1 MKRLIKQITPR
12 LVRGFV
18 ARLER
23 FYASGSVDSF
33 PSQEG
38 AFYTLKKL
46 GWNPKSCIDVGA
58 YHGEWAKM
66 FLSIFPNSKI
76 LMIEAQ
82 EGKRG
87 ILQKA
92 AIESRNRLVYE
103 MALLGAN
110 DGQEVS
116 FIEMETGSSV
126 YEESSSVKRA
136 KTVKKLISLDSLV
149 KKHPDFASTIAL
161 KIDTQGYELEVLK
174 GCPNLLK
181 LLDVVLLEVS
191 LVNTNKGAPLFAEV
205 VSFMTSN
212 GFKLF
217 DFCSQIRRKDG
228 VLWQTD
234 LLFIQVNSNI
244 EIPTELTG
252 KNW

>member
-1 MKRLIKQITPR
+1 
-12 LVRGFV
+12 
-18 ARLER
+18 
-23 FYASGSVDSF
+23 
-33 PSQEG
+33 
-38 AFYTLKKL
+38 
-46 GWNPKSCIDVGA
+46 
-58 YHGEWAKM
+58 M
-66 FLSIFPNSKI
+66 FLSLFPDSKI

-82 EGKRG
+82 EGKRE

-92 AIESRNRLVYE
+92 AAESGDKLVYE
-103 MALLGAN
+103 MALLGAS

-126 YEESSSVKRA
+126 YEESSSAKRA
-136 KTVKKLISLDSLV
+136 KTIKKLTSLDTLV
-149 KKHPDFASTIAL
+149 KAHPDFASASAL

-234 LLFIQVNSNI
+234 LLFIRVDANI
-244 EIPTELTG
+244 HIPTELTEN
-252 KNW
+252 NW